1 MNRSLALV
9 IFLFIASLI
18 PVAAAET
25 TTDYQ
30 PVDELITAGTT
41 TGFGNLADN
50 DGSNWVGT
58 ETGSPMTL
66 NLTHDLDTNIAF
78 GDLVFVEVRVRGFN
92 SGEAFT
98 LYARDWQDNT
108 FVALFVIGS
117 SVSTE
122 QLFTESLEFVCGSGA
137 LDCLVNPNR
146 GFAIAVSLRWNDAGG
161 PDAVASTLTID
172 QEVVRFVKTE
182 QSSSSG
188 EWTLRIG
195 FVMFVL
201 LLVIGFAAKAPI
213 MILLAGI
220 ILVFLS
226 FSVQQVTE
234 SVSLFIIFLFGGL
247 MLIIIGGLATAAGGA
262 TES

>member
-1 MNRSLALV
+1 MNRHFLSV
-9 IFLFIASLI
+9 IFLISLLI
-18 PVAAAET
+18 PAAAAET

-30 PVDELITAGTT
+30 PVDETIVAGST

-66 NLTHDLDTNIAF
+66 NITHDLDTNIAF
-78 GDLVFVEVRVRGFN
+78 GDLVYVEVRIRGFN

-98 LYARDWQDNT
+98 VSARDWQDNT
-108 FVALFVIGS
+108 YVALFVIGAA
-117 SVSTE
+117 VGTE

-146 GFAIAVSLRWNDAGG
+146 GFAVAVSLRWNDAGG
-161 PDAVASTLTID
+161 ADAVASTLTID
-172 QEVVRFVKTE
+172 QEIVRFVKTE

-201 LLVIGFAAKAPI
+201 LLAVGFAAKAPI
-213 MILLAGI
+213 MVLLAGI

-234 SVSLFIIFLFGGL
+234 SISLFIIFLFGGL
-247 MLIIIGGLATAAGGA
+247 MLIIIGAIATAAGGA
-262 TES
+262 MEA

>member
-1 MNRSLALV
+1 MKRSLA
-9 IFLFIASLI
+9 FLFILI
-18 PVAAAET
+18 SIFIPDVIAET

-30 PVDELITAGTT
+30 PVDETIIAGTT

-66 NLTHDLDTNIAF
+66 NVTHDLDTNIAF
-78 GDLVFVEVRVRGFN
+78 GDLVYVEVRVRGFN

-98 LYARDWQDNT
+98 VYARDWQDNIY
-108 FVALFVIGS
+108 VALFVIGAAVS
-117 SVSTE
+117 SE

-146 GFAIAVSLRWNDAGG
+146 GFAVPVSLRWNDAGG
-161 PDAVASTLTID
+161 ADVVASTLTID

-188 EWTLRIG
+188 EWTLRVG
-195 FVMFVL
+195 FVFFV
-201 LLVIGFAAKAPI
+201 
-213 MILLAGI
+213 ILLAVGFAGRAPILILIAGI
-220 ILVFLS
+220 VSVFLS
-226 FSVQQVTE
+226 FSALQVTE
-234 SVSLFIIFLFGGL
+234 SIALFIIFLFGGL
-247 MLIIIGGLATAAGGA
+247 MLIIIGALSTAAGGT

>member
-1 MNRSLALV
+1 MKRSLA
-9 IFLFIASLI
+9 FLFILI
-18 PVAAAET
+18 SIFIPAVIAET

-30 PVDELITAGTT
+30 PVDETIVAGTT
-41 TGFGNLADN
+41 AGFGNLADN

-66 NLTHDLDTNIAF
+66 NVTHDLDTNIAF
-78 GDLVFVEVRVRGFN
+78 GDLVYVEVRVRGFN

-98 LYARDWQDNT
+98 VYARDWQDNT
-108 FVALFVIGS
+108 YVALFVMGAAVS
-117 SVSTE
+117 SE
-122 QLFTESLEFVCGSGA
+122 QLFTESLEFVCGSGV

-146 GFAIAVSLRWNDAGG
+146 GFAVAVSLRWNDAGG
-161 PDAVASTLTID
+161 ADAVASTLTLD
-172 QEVVRFVKTE
+172 QELVRFVKTE

-195 FVMFVL
+195 FIMFVL
-201 LLVIGFAAKAPI
+201 LLVVGFAAKAPI
-213 MILLAGI
+213 MVLLAGI

-247 MLIIIGGLATAAGGA
+247 MLMIIGALATAAGGA
-262 TES
+262 MES

>member
-1 MNRSLALV
+1 MNRIAL
-9 IFLFIASLI
+9 LI
-18 PVAAAET
+18 VVVAILLPSAAAET

-30 PVDELITAGTT
+30 PVDETIVAGTT

-50 DGSNWVGT
+50 DGANWVGT

-66 NLTHDLDTNIAF
+66 NISHDLDTNIAF
-78 GDLVFVEVRVRGFN
+78 GDLVYVEVRVRGFN

-98 LYARDWQDNT
+98 VYARDWQDNIY
-108 FVALFVIGS
+108 VALFIIGAA
-117 SVSTE
+117 VSTE
-122 QLFTESLEFVCGSGA
+122 QLFTESLEFTCGSGA

-146 GFAIAVSLRWNDAGG
+146 GFAVAVSLRWNDAGG
-161 PDAVASTLTID
+161 ADAVPNTVTID

-182 QSSSSG
+182 QSSSSA

-201 LLVIGFAAKAPI
+201 LLVVGFAAKAPI
-213 MILLAGI
+213 MVLLAGI
-220 ILVFLS
+220 VLVFLS

-234 SVSLFIIFLFGGL
+234 SVSLFVIFLFGGL
-247 MLIIIGGLATAAGGA
+247 LLMIIGGLMTAAGGA